1 MALPEGQEFHLGRVR
16 DLDISMSALGIGGTL
31 FNIVLFTLLG
41 RVLFKRPAKRAL
53 AGGVTLALIH
63 WSLELWHNL
72 GHDVAARMTGHPMSG
87 IRFGAYG
94 VLGTGLY
101 PDDEGELPPRVHITR
116 ALGGPI
122 GSAAMSVGTGLL
134 ALVAAPFSFSWIP
147 LVAFLDNL
155 LVFTIGAWIPLG
167 FNDVSTILYWMRR
180 R

>member
-16 DLDISMSALGIGGTL
+16 DLDISISALGIAGTL

-53 AGGVTLALIH
+53 AGGVLLALTH
-63 WSLELWHNL
+63 WGLEMWHNL
-72 GHDVAARMTGHPMSG
+72 SHAETARMTGHPMTG
-87 IRFGAYG
+87 IRFGNYA
-94 VLGTGLY
+94 VLGTSLY
-101 PDDEGELPPRVHITR
+101 PEDEGELPPRVHITR

-122 GSAAMSVGTGLL
+122 GSAVMSVATGLL
-134 ALVAAPFSFSWIP
+134 ALVVAPFSFSWIP

-155 LVFTIGAWIPLG
+155 FVFTIGAWVPLG

-180 R
+180 L